1 MTEQELNKMRFRE
14 ISHTTF
20 DDRYSTIYECVSK
33 PLAKRLNVCTW
44 YKRDKQTGMPL
55 DEKPLIQYWLDGELY
70 RNREEI
76 LEIIKRI

>member
-1 MTEQELNKMRFRE
+1 MTEQEFNKLKFRE
-14 ISHTTF
+14 LAHTSF
-20 DDRYSTIYECVSK
+20 DDRDYTIYECVSK

-55 DEKPLIQYWLDGELY
+55 DEKPLIQYWLDGKLY
-70 RNREEI
+70 RNREDI

>member
-20 DDRYSTIYECVSK
+20 DDRYSTIYECISE
-33 PLAKRLNVCTW
+33 PLAGRLKVCTW
-44 YKRDKQTGMPL
+44 VKRDKQTGMPL
-55 DEKPLIQYWLDGELY
+55 DEKPLIQYWLDGKLY

>member
-1 MTEQELNKMRFRE
+1 MNEQELNKMRFRE

-20 DDRYSTIYECVSK
+20 DDRYSTIYECMSE
-33 PLAKRLNVCTW
+33 PLAGRLKVCVW
-44 YKRDKQTGMPL
+44 CKRDKQTGMPL
-55 DEKPLIQYWLDGELY
+55 DEKPLIQYWLDGKLY